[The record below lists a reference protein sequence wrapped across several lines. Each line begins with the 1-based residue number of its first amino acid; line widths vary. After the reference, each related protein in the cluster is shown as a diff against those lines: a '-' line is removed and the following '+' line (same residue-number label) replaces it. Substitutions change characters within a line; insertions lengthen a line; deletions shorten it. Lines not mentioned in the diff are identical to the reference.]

1 MAVKEILKIGNDT
14 LRKTSHPVEKFNLR
28 LWLLLRDMADTMYK
42 AEGVGLAGPQ
52 IGILRRVVV
61 IDVQDDHGLIELVNP
76 EIIAA
81 EGEQGGPEGCLSIP
95 GRSGVVT
102 RPNHVKVRAQDP
114 EGNPV
119 ELEAQEFFA
128 RAVCH
133 ELDHLD
139 GVLYVDKMDREILE
153 GDEEYEPVDGDE
165 EEDGE

>member
-81 EGEQGGPEGCLSIP
+81 EGEQGGPEGCLSVP
-95 GRSGVVT
+95 GKYGMVK
-102 RPNHVKVRAQDP
+102 RPNYVKLKAQDRCGRWHEY
-114 EGNPV
+114 EGE
-119 ELEAQEFFA
+119 ELTA
-128 RAVCH
+128 RCFCH
-133 ELDHLD
+133 ELEHLD
-139 GVLYVDKMDREILE
+139 GHLYTERAYQMLT
-153 GDEEYEPVDGDE
+153 EEEVEQMMQEDE
-165 EEDGE
+165 EEA

>member
-1 MAVKEILKIGNDT
+1 MA
-14 LRKTSHPVEKFNLR
+14 LRKIICIEDELLRKKSRPVEKFDEKLHK
-28 LWLLLRDMADTMYK
+28 LLDDMAETMYN
-42 AEGVGLAGPQ
+42 ANGVGLAAPQ
-52 IGILRRVVV
+52 VGILRRAVV
-61 IDVQDDHGLIELVNP
+61 IDVGDGLVELVNP
-76 EIIAA
+76 VIVESD
-81 EGEQGGPEGCLSIP
+81 GQQSGPEGCLSIP

-102 RPNHVKVRAQDP
+102 RPNHVKVQAQDAD
-114 EGNPV
+114 GNAI
-119 ELEAQEFFA
+119 ELEAEEFFA

>member
-1 MAVKEILKIGNDT
+1 MA
-14 LRKTSHPVEKFNLR
+14 LRKIICIEDELLRKKSRPVERFDEKLPK
-28 LWLLLRDMADTMYK
+28 LLDDMSETMYN
-42 AEGVGLAGPQ
+42 ANGVGLAAPQ
-52 IGILRRVVV
+52 VGILRRAVV
-61 IDVQDDHGLIELVNP
+61 IDVGDGLVELVNP
-76 EIIAA
+76 VIVESD
-81 EGEQGGPEGCLSIP
+81 GQQSGPEGCLSIP